1 MAIINTSAIVL
12 RRINH
17 GESSLIVH
25 FYTREFGK
33 VSVIAKGARRQKSQF
48 AGVLDLMNYLN
59 IVVYTKET
67 REIQTLSSAEYNIP
81 FLKIQQDIEKTY
93 LGMSMIETM
102 RQAIIGEEPHPEV
115 FDLLAQSL
123 EGLNSKINAGIE
135 TLWWFHLHL
144 VSLLG
149 FHPQLQECYQ
159 CGNTLQTGFFSAD
172 TGQIHCGDCVI
183 HQPGMIK
190 VSNVEI
196 RMFNYLLNTP
206 LAEVDS
212 AAIQST
218 FEKTRKTDQKQQHI
232 NRLIVTDTL
241 VKYLRYHVEGIGT
254 LQSLKFFTTFD

>member
-1 MAIINTSAIVL
+1 MAIINTPAIVL
-12 RRINH
+12 RRVNH
-17 GESSLIVH
+17 GETSLIVN
-25 FYTREFGK
+25 FYTREYGK
-33 VSVIAKGARRQKSQF
+33 IAAIAKGARRQKSQF
-48 AGVLDLMNYLN
+48 AGLLDLMNYLN
-59 IVVYTKET
+59 VVLYTKET
-67 REIQTLSSAEYNIP
+67 REVQTLSSAEYAVP

-93 LGMSMIETM
+93 LGMTMLETL

-115 FDLLAQSL
+115 FDLLVQSL
-123 EGLNSKINAGIE
+123 EVLNNKSAAGIE

-149 FHPQLQECYQ
+149 FQPQIQDCYQ
-159 CGNTLQTGFFSAD
+159 CGKALQNGFFSAD

-190 VSNVEI
+190 LSNIEI

-206 LAEVDS
+206 LIDVDS
-212 AAIQST
+212 LAIQ
-218 FEKTRKTDQKQQHI
+218 KTLDETKKSGSQQRI
-232 NRLIVTDTL
+232 NKLIVTDTL

>member
-17 GESSLIVH
+17 GETSLIVN

-33 VSVIAKGARRQKSQF
+33 IAAIAKGARRQKSQF

-59 IVVYTKET
+59 VVLYTKET
-67 REIQTLSSAEYNIP
+67 REVQTLSSAEYAIP
-81 FLKIQQDIEKTY
+81 FLKIQRDIEKTY
-93 LGMSMIETM
+93 LGMTMLETL

-115 FDLLAQSL
+115 FDLLVQSL
-123 EGLNSKINAGIE
+123 EVLNGKSTAGIE

-149 FHPQLQECYQ
+149 FQPQLHECYH
-159 CGNTLQTGFFSAD
+159 CGKALQVGFFSAD

-190 VSNVEI
+190 LSNVEI

-206 LAEVDS
+206 LADVDS
-212 AAIQST
+212 QAIHKT
-218 FEKTRKTDQKQQHI
+218 FDQTRKTSSKQHI
-232 NRLIVTDTL
+232 NKLTVTDTL